1 MSNLSAKSQ
10 DLLQFMRKVYIDE
23 GFMYSGS
30 WPYTSLKEQGFDKE
44 TIHELQES
52 GKIQRRNCDDYA
64 FELSAAERGA
74 LITDHSL
81 CSVWYEKVGEP
92 LLLSIQ
98 QEVQNAAEIPYNK
111 DNGFMRVRT
120 MKSNRDIDKPDTMDF
135 NCPFVIGQVLDLE
148 FDLRK
153 NLRSA
158 GYADSQESS
167 PGRRFGKFMVT
178 DVIHNLLVYPRMNMI
193 EIQSLCED
201 FNKFYPHQRTM
212 MVFEDILL
220 TRMKNKCVSLSEQI
234 QSASHHATKET
245 SPTQSS
251 EKHSSMER

>member
-1 MSNLSAKSQ
+1 MSNLSVKSQ
-10 DLLQFMRKVYIDE
+10 DLLQFMRKDYIEE
-23 GFMYSGS
+23 GYMYSGS

-44 TIHELQES
+44 AIHELQKA

-92 LLLSIQ
+92 FLLSIQ
-98 QEVQNAAEIPYNK
+98 QEAHNAAEIPYNK
-111 DNGFMRVRT
+111 ETGFMRVRT
-120 MKSNRDIDKPDTMDF
+120 MKSNKDFDNPDNMEV
-135 NCPFVIGQVLDLE
+135 NCPFTIGQVLDLE

-153 NLRSA
+153 NSHR
-158 GYADSQESS
+158 GYADSQEAA
-167 PGRRFGKFMVT
+167 PGRRLGKFMVT

-201 FNKFYPHQRTM
+201 FNKFYPQQRTM

-220 TRMKNKCVSLSEQI
+220 ARMKNRGVSLSEQI
-234 QSASHHATKET
+234 QSASDRSGKTVEPTKT
-245 SPTQSS
+245 A
-251 EKHSSMER
+251 EKEITAER